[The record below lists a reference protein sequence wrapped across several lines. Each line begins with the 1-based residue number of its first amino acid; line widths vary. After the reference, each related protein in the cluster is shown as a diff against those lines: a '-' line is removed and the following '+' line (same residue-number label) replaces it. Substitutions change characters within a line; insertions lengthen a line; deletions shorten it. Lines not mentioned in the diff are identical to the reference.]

1 MAKSSKSKK
10 NAESREL
17 LEALTILEKV
27 KKYQQ
32 GYITGMQLRTH
43 C

>member
-17 LEALTILEKV
+17 LEAL
-27 KKYQQ
+27 KKKKISARIHYWK
-32 GYITGMQLRTH
+32 QLRTH

>member
-17 LEALTILEKV
+17 LEALTILEKE

-32 GYITGMQLRTH
+32 GHITGSN
-43 C
+43 

>member
-17 LEALTILEKV
+17 LEALTILEKE
-27 KKYQQ
+27 KNSLQKLFNPLSFYN
-32 GYITGMQLRTH
+32 RK
-43 C
+43 